1 VIFILSCRFLFYYC
15 FPQATLKENE
25 VAEDAPIGT
34 APGVHPKEAVDAQV
48 VEIMKEKQFSSDG
61 FDGIGDVRDRASD
74 DIEEGE

>member
-1 VIFILSCRFLFYYC
+1 
-15 FPQATLKENE
+15 

-48 VEIMKEKQFSSDG
+48 AEIMKEKQFSSDG
-61 FDGIGDVRDRASD
+61 FDDIGDVRDRASD